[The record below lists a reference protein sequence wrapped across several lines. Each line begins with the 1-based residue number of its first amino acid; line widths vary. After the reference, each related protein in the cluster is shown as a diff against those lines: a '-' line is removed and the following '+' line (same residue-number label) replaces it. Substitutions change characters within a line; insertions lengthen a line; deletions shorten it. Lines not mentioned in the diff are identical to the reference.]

1 MQEGPHFGGYMRPPF
16 DTGFLIR
23 RLGQLWTEAANLPEG
38 SAAQQRI
45 ETLACDLSDYVSAL
59 HQETLTTRQAPEQ
72 TPVLNPWSQAEQV

>member
-1 MQEGPHFGGYMRPPF
+1 MRAPF

-72 TPVLNPWSQAEQV
+72 TPVLNPWCQAEQV